1 MASAKATVSYDLDNI
16 ARSYA
21 RLSRD
26 VGARISSAIDLNDIG
41 SAPAVLDGAEQ
52 EHNLLEKAFF
62 VLSFAALEQ
71 RITLL
76 ASAKLKEALR
86 RDAMRDAKFHTRM
99 ETAIKVAREVLG
111 DDPSWMSSASELES
125 WYEIRNEIVHGDPPT
140 QFFNIPVV
148 IAIAMEIVET
158 HDEVDRALNP

>member
-1 MASAKATVSYDLDNI
+1 VSYDLDNI

-26 VGARISSAIDLNDIG
+26 VGARISSAIDLSDIE
-41 SAPAVLDGAEQ
+41 SAPAVLDGLEQ
-52 EHNLLEKAFF
+52 EQSLLEKAFF
-62 VLSFAALEQ
+62 VLSFAALER

-76 ASAKLKEALR
+76 ASVKLKEALR
-86 RDAMRDAKFHTRM
+86 RDAMRDAKFRTRL

-111 DDPSWMSSASELES
+111 ADPSWMSSASELES
-125 WYEIRNEIVHGDPPT
+125 WNEIRNEIAHGDPPA

-148 IAIAMEIVET
+148 IAIGIEIAET

>member
-1 MASAKATVSYDLDNI
+1 VSYDLDNI

-26 VGARISSAIDLNDIG
+26 VGARISSAIDLNDIV
-41 SAPAVLDGAEQ
+41 PAVLEGAEQ
-52 EHNLLEKAFF
+52 EHSLLEKAFF
-62 VLSFAALEQ
+62 VLSFAALER

-76 ASAKLKEALR
+76 ASAKLKEVLR
-86 RDAMRDAKFHTRM
+86 RDAMRDAKFHTRL
-99 ETAIKVAREVLG
+99 ETAIKIAREVLG
-111 DDPSWMSSASELES
+111 TDPSWMSSASELES
-125 WYEIRNEIVHGDPPT
+125 WNEIRNEIAHGDPPT

-148 IAIAMEIVET
+148 IAKGMEIAET

>member
-1 MASAKATVSYDLDNI
+1 VSYDLDNI

-26 VGARISSAIDLNDIG
+26 VGARISSAIDLNDIV
-41 SAPAVLDGAEQ
+41 PAVLEGAEQ
-52 EHNLLEKAFF
+52 EHGLLEKAFF
-62 VLSFAALEQ
+62 VLSFAALER

-86 RDAMRDAKFHTRM
+86 RDAMRDAKFHTRL
-99 ETAIKVAREVLG
+99 ETAIKIAREVLG
-111 DDPSWMSSASELES
+111 TDPSWMSSASELES
-125 WYEIRNEIVHGDPPT
+125 WNEIRNEIAHGDPPT

-148 IAIAMEIVET
+148 IAKGMEIAET